1 MSLYEKPHK
10 INISKKTPKGSKGCF
25 QDDGVRTLATILQN
39 QTYSWRG
46 WGGTVKYNHLNWLEI
61 DHRHTIKWEVF
72 HQENLLSLGMNIR
85 SLWHS
90 FLGLLPL
97 LILPHKSGQC
107 SSSAKVEQAMKTS
120 SEADRAELSWFRV
133 ENRKPIPGGN
143 GTPLQYSCLA
153 NPMDR
158 GTWWAAVHGVT
169 KSRTRLSDF
178 TFTFHFHALE
188 KEIATHSSILAWR
201 IPGTG
206 EPGGLPSM
214 WLQSQ
219 TRLKRLS
226 SSSIPGVKGKF
237 RKLSKQVWGWNL
249 Y

>member
-1 MSLYEKPHK
+1 MMEWEFWQIFCKIKHLAGGEK
-10 INISKKTPKGSKGCF
+10 
-25 QDDGVRTLATILQN
+25 
-39 QTYSWRG
+39 
-46 WGGTVKYNHLNWLEI
+46 TVKNNHLNWLEI

-72 HQENLLSLGMNIR
+72 HQENLLNLGMNIR
-85 SLWHS
+85 SLWHP

-97 LILPHKSGQC
+97 LILPHKLGQC

-153 NPMDR
+153 NPMD
-158 GTWWAAVHGVT
+158 GGAGWAAVYGVAQ
-169 KSRTRLSDF
+169 SRTRL
-178 TFTFHFHALE
+178 
-188 KEIATHSSILAWR
+188 K
-201 IPGTG
+201 
-206 EPGGLPSM
+206 
-214 WLQSQ
+214 Q
-219 TRLKRLS
+219 LS
-226 SSSIPGVKGKF
+226 SSSIPEVKGIS